1 MIFDRTLPHAPSAA
15 QAQLRHYVPGRL
27 RVKLASI
34 QWNEGRAFIAERM
47 LRKLDGV
54 QSAGANTLTGS
65 VVVHFD
71 PRVTSVALILAA
83 LEANGFGSARPTEP
97 PAGKRVHQ
105 DALATR
111 LADKFAEKALETLV
125 ERCSLALLAALI

>member
-1 MIFDRTLPHAPSAA
+1 
-15 QAQLRHYVPGRL
+15 VPGRL

-34 QWNEGRAFIAERM
+34 QWNEARAFTAERM
-47 LRKLDGV
+47 LRKLDGI
-54 QSAGANTLTGS
+54 QSASANTLTGS

-71 PRVTSVALILAA
+71 PRVTHVAAILAA
-83 LEANGFGSARPTEP
+83 LAANGFGNAKPTDP
-97 PAGKRVHQ
+97 PAGKRVNR
-105 DALATR
+105 DAFATR